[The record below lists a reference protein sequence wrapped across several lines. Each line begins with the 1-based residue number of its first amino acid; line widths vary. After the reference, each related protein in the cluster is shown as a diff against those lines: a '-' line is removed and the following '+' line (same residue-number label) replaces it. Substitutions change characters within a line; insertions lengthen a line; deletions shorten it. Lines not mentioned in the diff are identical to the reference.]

1 MNELAGARGQRGG
14 DVKPP
19 LGVARRASVINAIA
33 TGRDIGAEM
42 ARRERLFGIAESCP
56 KMASATRTSRHH
68 AAMWRAQGRRLR
80 QRRSFK
86 SVAILH

>member
-1 MNELAGARGQRGG
+1 LVNELAGARGQRGG

-19 LGVARRASVINAIA
+19 LGVARGASVINAIA

-56 KMASATRTSRHH
+56 
-68 AAMWRAQGRRLR
+68 
-80 QRRSFK
+80 
-86 SVAILH
+86 